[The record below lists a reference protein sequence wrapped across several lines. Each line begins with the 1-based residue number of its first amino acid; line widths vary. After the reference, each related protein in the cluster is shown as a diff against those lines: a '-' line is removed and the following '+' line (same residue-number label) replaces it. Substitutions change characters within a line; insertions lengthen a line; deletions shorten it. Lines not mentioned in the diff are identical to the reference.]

1 MCQYRALGR
10 TMDSLRVY
18 LGRATV
24 STVPFLKLASET
36 KSMPWAEI
44 DPTKTLGR
52 RTGRWL
58 PCMWSVTAENAEVL
72 VSEIW

>member
-36 KSMPWAEI
+36 ESMPWADENF
-44 DPTKTLGR
+44 G
-52 RTGRWL
+52 
-58 PCMWSVTAENAEVL
+58 AENGSMASLHVVRNSGKCRGL
-72 VSEIW
+72 GQ